1 SPDHFGEYGIHD
13 LAALAQVKLT
23 VARAIGDDGM
33 LVLNADD
40 EQLRQQSE
48 ALVVPKAWFALDD
61 THPIL
66 VAHRARGGRTAGVAG
81 GRLSLFDG
89 EAAHDLGEVATMPI
103 TIDGSATHN
112 IANIAAASL
121 AALSLGIA
129 PATIAAVA
137 LLFGRDHRDNVG
149 RLQRWSLDGG

>member
-1 SPDHFGEYGIHD
+1 DGLFLDGELLEGGDYSGPAGARTLLRHPATGAAILETARGGLLRRGLAVRHADVAVVTNVSPDHFGEYGIHA

-61 THPIL
+61 AHPQL
-66 VAHRARGGRTAGVAG
+66 VAHRARGGRTAGV
-81 GRLSLFDG
+81 
-89 EAAHDLGEVATMPI
+89 T
-103 TIDGSATHN
+103 
-112 IANIAAASL
+112 
-121 AALSLGIA
+121 
-129 PATIAAVA
+129 
-137 LLFGRDHRDNVG
+137 
-149 RLQRWSLDGG
+149 